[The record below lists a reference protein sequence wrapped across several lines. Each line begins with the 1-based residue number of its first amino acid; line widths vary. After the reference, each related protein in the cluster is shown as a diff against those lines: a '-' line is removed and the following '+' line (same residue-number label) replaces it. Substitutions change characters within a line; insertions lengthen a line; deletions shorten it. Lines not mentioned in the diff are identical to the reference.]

1 MFTLKNILRINAMS
15 CLTFGVLFLI
25 LPLNIVNFLSNDAP
39 SPEIVLQGLGAV
51 LIFNGFHL
59 LWASTLEKPNK
70 FLILYFSMG
79 DFLWTAGT
87 AVLLALG
94 IWITTTPGI
103 IASVLVAFIVTILG
117 TLQVLKLTKT

>member
-1 MFTLKNILRINAMS
+1 MS
-15 CLTFGVLFLI
+15 CLTFGILFLI
-25 LPLNIVNFLSNDAP
+25 LPLNIVNFLSNDVP

-51 LIFNGFHL
+51 LIFNGLHL